1 MKLEE
6 ARRLGRVSTIVS
18 YFMDYTR
25 RRSQILKRAVQSL
38 QSIQKSEIR
47 SAVRISEVPMPA
59 YFAEYISRGLDCLLE
74 DIDIIRGAFLR
85 ENVEKREIHMTM
97 HITP

>member
-1 MKLEE
+1 MPERLQVHHGWKE

-25 RRSQILKRAVQSL
+25 RRSQILKRAVQS
-38 QSIQKSEIR
+38 
-47 SAVRISEVPMPA
+47 SAVHPEKRDKVGRTHLEVPMPA

-74 DIDIIRGAFLR
+74 DIDIIRGGL
-85 ENVEKREIHMTM
+85 
-97 HITP
+97 P